1 MIEQLITIARQA
13 GETLKEGFYG
23 SKNVTN
29 KGSKDLVTEFDVKVE
44 NFIIERIREA
54 FPDYGIVAEESA
66 LSSNNPDKI
75 IIDPIDGTTNFVH
88 GIPNVAISIG
98 LFKHDIPTAG
108 VVYNPIQDELYH
120 AVKGEGAFCNGKRV
134 QVTGEERFKHA
145 LVATGFPY
153 TIDKSKE
160 DFEWNMQKVAAL
172 LPEVQDIRRLG
183 AASLDLC
190 YVARGSFEG
199 YYEMNLKPWDVAAG
213 IVILAEAGGMVTD
226 QNGEDYDPLN
236 DRIIVA
242 SNGKI
247 HDRMIRYLCDNA
259 QV

>member
-1 MIEQLITIARQA
+1 MIESMMTIAKKA
-13 GETLKEGFYG
+13 GEILKEGFYG
-23 SKNVTN
+23 NKNVTN

-44 NFIIERIREA
+44 NFIIERVSKQ
-54 FPDYGIVAEESA
+54 FPGYGIVAEESQ
-66 LSSNNPDKI
+66 LISGNPDKI

-98 LFKHDIPTAG
+98 IFKAG
-108 VVYNPIQDELYH
+108 RPYAGIVYNPIQNELYH
-120 AVKGEGAFCNGKRV
+120 AVKGAGAFCNGERLS
-134 QVTGEERFKHA
+134 VTEESRFKHA
-145 LVATGFPY
+145 LIATGFPY
-153 TIDKSKE
+153 TIDKSRE
-160 DFEWNMQKVAAL
+160 DFEWNMQKVGNI

-213 IVILAEAGGMVTD
+213 MVIVEEAGGVISD
-226 QNGEDYDPLN
+226 QNGNPYDPFAN
-236 DRIIVA
+236 RIIVV

-247 HDRMIRYLCDNA
+247 QSRLIEYLHD
-259 QV
+259 